1 MALTMVSGLLL
12 LLPQAQVWENPEAGE
27 PAKQMVDGI
36 FRYLERQSP
45 KPGPQNLA
53 QILGVIDPR
62 VKPGD
67 LELVATLTQPALR
80 ISTPGFDA
88 FAVRWPVLEGLT
100 AEGLLLQPKSRTIVK
115 RIIAIP
121 DVGMPPERMTAMQ
134 KESSDGAQVLIPVLI
149 DRTSEWAG
157 NPAVRKTTTQSHR
170 EYIYRMAFPFGR
182 HLIGYEVQKALA
194 AVDWFSTQSPS
205 VPIHAIGIGEGASI
219 AAYAKALDSR
229 IDAAFGAGFAWDR
242 SDVAGE
248 PIDRNVWKIRL
259 AAVEPPQGYSF
270 LAGNSAI
277 PRATDGEARMR
288 RQFEELVRW
297 NQRLIQKSEH
307 VREERWNR
315 TANKDDIRKRLWDD
329 VLGRIPKS
337 PGPLH
342 VHRKA
347 SYESAK
353 WTGYEIQFDVVAPDL
368 FGYGVLFLPKDL
380 KPGEKRPV
388 VVVQHGL
395 QGRPQ
400 DLFQLKDGREYETYR
415 NLAETWAD
423 LGYIVYA
430 PQNPYRGD
438 FRPIVRQANPLGLS
452 LFSFVLAQYE
462 KMLEFLEGSPEVDA
476 ERIGFYGLSYGGKT
490 ALYVPSL
497 LPKFKAVVCSGNFNE
512 WIHKLTSIDYPYTY
526 LFTAEFEIFEYGL
539 ANVAGHAEM
548 AKLIAPSPF
557 LIERGHRDGVGI
569 DEWVSYE
576 YGKVKRH
583 YDENGWTDRT
593 GIAWFNGPHRIDGV
607 EAIPFLRRWLA
618 R

>member
-1 MALTMVSGLLL
+1 M
-12 LLPQAQVWENPEAGE
+12 LLPLLSTLVFQAQVWENPVAGE

-36 FRYLERQSP
+36 LRYLERQTP
-45 KPGPQNLA
+45 KPGPQDLA
-53 QILGVIDPR
+53 RILGVIDPR
-62 VKPGD
+62 VKPSD
-67 LELVATLTQPALR
+67 LELVGTLTKPALR
-80 ISTPGFDA
+80 ASTPGFEA
-88 FAVRWPVLEGLT
+88 FAVRWQVLDGMS
-100 AEGLLLQPKSRTIVK
+100 AEGLLLQPKSGGAAVVK

-121 DVGMPPERMTAMQ
+121 DAGMPPERMTAMQ
-134 KESSDGAQVLIPVLI
+134 KEAAAGAQVLIPVLM
-149 DRTSEWAG
+149 DRTSKWSG
-157 NPAVRKTTTQSHR
+157 NPAIRKTTNQTHR
-170 EYIYRMAFPFGR
+170 EYLYRMSFPFGR
-182 HLIGYEVQKALA
+182 HLLGYEIQKALA
-194 AVDWFSTQSPS
+194 AVDWFSMQTPS
-205 VPIHAIGIGEGASI
+205 VPIQAIGFGEGAAI
-219 AAYAKALDSR
+219 AAYAKALDTR

-259 AAVEPPQGYSF
+259 AAVEPVQPYSF

-277 PRATDGEARMR
+277 PPAPDAEPRMR
-288 RQFEELVRW
+288 RQFEELVRF
-297 NQRLIQKSEH
+297 NQRLIQKSER
-307 VREERWNR
+307 VRDERWNR
-315 TANKDDIRKRLWDD
+315 TENKDTIRQALWED

-337 PGPLH
+337 NDPLN
-342 VHRKA
+342 VRRKV
-347 SYESAK
+347 SYDSPK
-353 WTGYEIQFDVVAPDL
+353 WTGYEIQFDVAAPDL
-368 FGYGVLFLPKDL
+368 FAYGVLLFPKDL

-400 DLFQLKDGREYETYR
+400 DLFQLKEGREYDTYR

-438 FRPIVRQANPLGLS
+438 FRPIVRHANPLGLS

-462 KMLEFLEGSPEVDA
+462 KMFDFLEALPEADA
-476 ERIGFYGLSYGGKT
+476 TRIGFYGLSYGGKT

-497 LPKFKAVVCSGNFNE
+497 VPKFKAVVCSGNFNE
-512 WIHKLTSIDYPYTY
+512 WIHKLTSVDYPYTY
-526 LFTAEFEIFEYGL
+526 LFTTEYEIFEFGL

-548 AKLIAPSPF
+548 GKLIAPAPL

-576 YGKVKRH
+576 WAKVKRY
-583 YDENGWTDRT
+583 YDEIGWNDRT
-593 GIAWFNGPHRIDGV
+593 GIAWFDGPHRIDAV
-607 EAIPFLRRWLA
+607 EAVPFLRKWLG